1 MSDENTS
8 APATSNASDSPPESI
23 AAASPDNKGTGASS
37 ASASPP
43 EPVGETSLAASETV
57 EATASATANA
67 VGSKAPEATKTI
79 PKATPPAS
87 TSVEK
92 EFRVE
97 PRIRVKWRVDA
108 FIDGQG
114 VYQGFVKDISLSGTD
129 VFLDHN
135 LQKVK
140 FVKLRIYVPPLSKTS
155 SPHVMEVSAKVRYTA
170 YDSRES
176 LFHTGVKFSQFNL
189 ESDHAYLQ
197 SRIATINRVM

>member
-8 APATSNASDSPPESI
+8 DFPAENSSDSPSEPVEATSSVASVEGKTPDAPPKTADTATVN
-23 AAASPDNKGTGASS
+23 AAASVAP
-37 ASASPP
+37 ASP
-43 EPVGETSLAASETV
+43 
-57 EATASATANA
+57 
-67 VGSKAPEATKTI
+67 KII
-79 PKATPPAS
+79 PKTTPPAS
-87 TSVEK
+87 PSMGK
-92 EFRVE
+92 ESRVE

-114 VYQGFVKDISLSGTD
+114 VYQGFVKDISLNGTD
-129 VFLDHN
+129 IFLGHN

-155 SPHVMEVSAKVRYTA
+155 APHVMDVSANVRYTA
-170 YDSRES
+170 YDSREA

-189 ESDHAYLQ
+189 ESDQAYLQ